1 MMRCNY
7 CGLDDHDHH
16 CRECGRSLV
25 GKHPCECAPPD
36 DVPTLQNLMAAPM
49 AMDFSDL
56 GNDFDMGW
64 DA

>member
-1 MMRCNY
+1 MMRCHY

-25 GKHPCECAPPD
+25 AKHPCECATPD
-36 DVPTLQNLMAAPM
+36 DVPTLQNLMAATPV
-49 AMDFSDL
+49 DFSNL
-56 GNDFDMGW
+56 GNDFEYMGW